1 MAKIEKIKIDV
12 DSDLIPYFKNM
23 VLIVDELFTQ
33 IKCVV
38 EMQEVMFGKIKELEG
53 KIDVENSKTT

>member
-53 KIDVENSKTT
+53 KIDVEISKTT

>member
-1 MAKIEKIKIDV
+1 MAKIKKIEIGV
-12 DSDLIPYFKNM
+12 DSGLIPYFKNM

-53 KIDVENSKTT
+53 KIDVEISKTT